1 MSIKTL
7 KKRIAL
13 VAVSALT
20 AGFLSVATAPVANA
34 DIGAADLT
42 ENTLYLGTTKSVTGS
57 AAAGSAATG
66 VTGTMTQVGYITD
79 TSASAQTTGPNDA
92 IYVNASE
99 IRTANVY
106 PGAAISFTATGKSGT
121 TDTDG
126 LTVTVTGGTLS
137 SLAATAEAVV
147 TLATTNVS
155 SDVKTVT
162 TDAAGQDVIYGIF
175 NVTAAVGSVATISVF
190 SGPNIAG
197 LTTAT
202 SGTLVG
208 QYQLTVASASVSG
221 IYSAA
226 DSTVT
231 QQPCLANSTGSG
243 NADSLAYDT
252 TSRCANGYVGVI
264 YVDLEDGYGAEL
276 TGGTVTAATS
286 AGKVIIS
293 AATTTGSTV
302 NGATSG
308 FDDQASD
315 GEVWVLVSQPTANT
329 AGSATVTITFNGTV
343 VGTKTINWGGE
354 VASLTVDTVNSNTIY
369 STSQADTPQNI
380 GAAGVIYTAKDA
392 AGNVLTLA
400 AQPSVYEA
408 TGALVG
414 STLSTT
420 TVVTL
425 AAVQTSSRGYGY
437 SFLIVPGN
445 SLSGKATYQLS
456 LTNSSGVTIKSN
468 VVNATVS
475 RGATNSFSISWNKA
489 SYSTGDIAE
498 ATISIKDAYGNPM
511 ADGTALTGLDFT
523 VSSAGFSAALG
534 SGCAAARTSVG
545 GSVVCKYAALNDEGT
560 YSYTIDMTTATAQS
574 AVVGALPIKS
584 ATTAVSNAD
593 VLKSIVALI
602 ASINKQIQ
610 ALQKLIL
617 KR

>member
-34 DIGAADLT
+34 AIAADSLT
-42 ENTLYLGTTKSVTGS
+42 ANTLYLGITKSVTGS
-57 AAAGSAATG
+57 AAANSGATG
-66 VTGTMTQVGYITD
+66 VSSAMTQVGYITD
-79 TSASAQTTGPNDA
+79 TSATTQSTDTAAA
-92 IYVNASE
+92 IYVNTSE

-106 PGAAISFTATGKSGT
+106 PGAAISFVANGSTTSG
-121 TDTDG
+121 DG

-137 SLAATAEAVV
+137 SLAATAAEAV

-162 TDAAGQDVIYGIF
+162 TAAAGQDVIYGIF
-175 NVTAAVGSVATISVF
+175 NVNAAVGSIATISVF
-190 SGPNIAG
+190 TGANIAG

-243 NADSLAYDT
+243 NAASNAYDT
-252 TSRCANGYVGVI
+252 TSRCANGAVGVI

-276 TGGTVTAATS
+276 NGGTITAATS
-286 AGKVIIS
+286 AGKTIIS

-308 FDDQASD
+308 FDDQATD

-329 AGSATVTITFNGTV
+329 AGSATVTITYLGTV
-343 VGTKTINWGGE
+343 VGTKTITWSGE
-354 VASLTVDTVNSNTIY
+354 VASLAVDPTNSNTIY
-369 STSQADTPQNI
+369 STNQADTPQNI
-380 GAAGVIYTAKDA
+380 GAAGVVYAAKDA
-392 AGNVLTLA
+392 AGNLVTLT
-400 AQPSVYEA
+400 AQPSVFEA

-420 TVVTL
+420 TVATL

-437 SFLIVPGN
+437 SFLIVPDN
-445 SLSGKATYQLS
+445 ALSGKGTYQLS

-468 VVNATVS
+468 VINATVS
-475 RGATNSFSISWNKA
+475 RGSTNSFAISWNKA
-489 SYSTGDIAE
+489 SYSPGDIAE
-498 ATISIKDAYGNPM
+498 ATISLKDAYGNPM
-511 ADGTALTGLDFT
+511 ADGTPLTGIDFT
-523 VSSAGFSAALG
+523 VSTAGFSAALG
-534 SGCAAARTSVG
+534 SGCGAARTSLG

-560 YSYTIDMTTATAQS
+560 YAYSIDLTTATAQS
-574 AVVGALPIKS
+574 AIVGALPIKS

-593 VLKSIVALI
+593 VLKSIVSLI

>member
-34 DIGAADLT
+34 AIAADST
-42 ENTLYLGTTKSVTGS
+42 VENTLYLGITKSVTGS
-57 AAAGSAATG
+57 AAANLDATG
-66 VTGTMTQVGYITD
+66 VSSAMTQVGYITD
-79 TSASAQTTGPNDA
+79 TSATAQTTDTAAA
-92 IYVNASE
+92 IFVNASE

-106 PGAAISFTATGKSGT
+106 PGAKISFVAAGSTTSG
-121 TDTDG
+121 DG

-137 SLAATAEAVV
+137 SIAATAAEAVV
-147 TLATTNVS
+147 LVAANVS
-155 SDVKTVT
+155 SDIKTVT

-175 NVTAAVGSVATISVF
+175 NVDAAVGSVATISVF
-190 SGPNIAG
+190 TGTNIAG

-208 QYQLTVASASVSG
+208 QYQLTVASASLSG
-221 IYSAA
+221 AYSAA

-231 QQPCLANSTGSG
+231 QQPCLTNSTGSG
-243 NADSLAYDT
+243 NAASNAYDT
-252 TSRCANGYVGVI
+252 TTRCANGSVGIV
-264 YVDLEDGYGAEL
+264 YVDLEDGYGAEI
-276 TGGTVTAATS
+276 TGGTITAATS
-286 AGKVIIS
+286 AGKTIIS

-308 FDDQASD
+308 YDDQASD

-329 AGSATVTITFNGTV
+329 AGSATVTITYNGAV
-343 VGTKTINWGGE
+343 VGTKTITWGGQ
-354 VASLTVDTVNSNTIY
+354 VASLAVDPANSNTIY
-369 STSQADTPQNI
+369 STNQADTPQNI
-380 GAAGVIYTAKDA
+380 GAAGVVYAAKDA
-392 AGNVLTLA
+392 AGNVVTLA
-400 AQPSVYEA
+400 VQPSVYEA

-414 STLSTT
+414 SSLSTT
-420 TVVTL
+420 TVATL

-437 SFLIVPGN
+437 SFLIVPDN
-445 SLSGKATYQLS
+445 ALSGKGTYQLS

-468 VVNATVS
+468 VINATVS
-475 RGATNSFSISWNKA
+475 RGSTNSFSISWNKA

-498 ATISIKDAYGNPM
+498 ATISLKDAYGNPM

-534 SGCAAARTSVG
+534 SGCAATRTSVG

-560 YSYTIDMTTATAQS
+560 YSYTIDLTTATAQS

-584 ATTAVSNAD
+584 ASTAVSNAD

>member
-7 KKRIAL
+7 KKRIAV

-20 AGFLSVATAPVANA
+20 AGFLSVASAPVANA
-34 DIGAADLT
+34 AVAADSIT
-42 ENTLYLGTTKSVTGS
+42 ANTLYLGTTKSVTGS
-57 AAAGSAATG
+57 ANANSGATG
-66 VTGTMTQVGYITD
+66 ISTAMTQVGYITD
-79 TSASAQTTGPNDA
+79 TSASAQTTDSSS

-99 IRTANVY
+99 IRTATVY
-106 PGAAISFTATGKSGT
+106 PGAKISFVANGSTTTG
-121 TDTDG
+121 DG

-137 SLAATAEAVV
+137 SLAATAAEAV

-162 TDAAGQDVIYGIF
+162 TAAAGQDVIYGIF
-175 NVTAAVGSVATISVF
+175 NVDAAVGSIATISVF
-190 SGPNIAG
+190 TGANIAG

-208 QYQLTVASASVSG
+208 QYQLTVVSASLSG
-221 IYSAA
+221 VYSAA

-243 NADSLAYDT
+243 NAASNAYDT
-252 TSRCANGYVGVI
+252 TSRCANGTVGVI

-276 TGGTVTAATS
+276 AGGTITAATS
-286 AGKVIIS
+286 TGKTIIS

-329 AGSATVTITFNGTV
+329 AGSAIVTITYNGTV
-343 VGTKTINWGGE
+343 VGTKTINWAGE
-354 VASLTVDTVNSNTIY
+354 VASLTVDPVNSNTIY
-369 STSQADTPQNI
+369 STDQADTPQNI
-380 GAAGVIYTAKDA
+380 GAAGVVYAAKDA
-392 AGNVLTLA
+392 AGNLLTLA

-420 TVVTL
+420 TVATL

-437 SFLIVPGN
+437 SFLIVPAN
-445 SLSGKATYQLS
+445 ALSGKATYQLS

-468 VVNATVS
+468 VINATVS

-489 SYSTGDIAE
+489 SYNTGDIAE
-498 ATISIKDAYGNPM
+498 ATISLKDAYGNAM

-534 SGCAAARTSVG
+534 SGCAATRTSLG

-560 YSYTIDMTTATAQS
+560 YSYSIDMTTATAQS

-584 ATTAVSNAD
+584 ASTAVSNAD

>member
-34 DIGAADLT
+34 AIAADST
-42 ENTLYLGTTKSVTGS
+42 TADTLYLGITKSVTGS
-57 AAAGSAATG
+57 AAANSGATG
-66 VTGTMTQVGYITD
+66 VSSAMTQVGYITD
-79 TSASAQTTGPNDA
+79 TSATTQTTDTAAA

-106 PGAAISFTATGKSGT
+106 PGAAISFVAAGSATTG
-121 TDTDG
+121 DG

-137 SLAATAEAVV
+137 SLAATAAEAV

-155 SDVKTVT
+155 SDAKTVT
-162 TDAAGQDVIYGIF
+162 TDAVGQDVIYGIF
-175 NVTAAVGSVATISVF
+175 NVNAAVGSVATISVF
-190 SGPNIAG
+190 TGANIAG

-208 QYQLTVASASVSG
+208 QYQLTVAAASVSG

-231 QQPCLANSTGSG
+231 QQPCLTNSTGSG
-243 NADSLAYDT
+243 NAASNAYDT
-252 TSRCANGYVGVI
+252 TSRCANGAVGVI
-264 YVDLEDGYGAEL
+264 YVDLDDGYGAEL
-276 TGGTVTAATS
+276 TGGTITAATS

-369 STSQADTPQNI
+369 STDQADTPQNI
-380 GAAGVIYTAKDA
+380 GAAGVIYVAKDA
-392 AGNVLTLA
+392 AGNVLTLT
-400 AQPSVYEA
+400 AQPSVSEA

-420 TVVTL
+420 TVATL

-437 SFLIVPGN
+437 SFLIVPAN
-445 SLSGKATYQLS
+445 ALSGKATYQLS

-511 ADGTALTGLDFT
+511 ADGTPLAGLDFT

-534 SGCAAARTSVG
+534 SGCAATRTSVG

-584 ATTAVSNAD
+584 ATTVVSNAD
-593 VLKSIVALI
+593 VLKSIVSLI

>member
-1 MSIKTL
+1 MSTKTL

-34 DIGAADLT
+34 AIAADST
-42 ENTLYLGTTKSVTGS
+42 VENTLYLGITKSVTGS
-57 AAAGSAATG
+57 AAANSGATG
-66 VTGTMTQVGYITD
+66 VSSAMTQVGYITD
-79 TSASAQTTGPNDA
+79 TSATTNSTDTAAA
-92 IYVNASE
+92 IFVNASE

-106 PGAAISFTATGKSGT
+106 PGAKISFVAAGSTTTG
-121 TDTDG
+121 DG

-137 SLAATAEAVV
+137 SLAATAAEAV

-155 SDVKTVT
+155 SDMKTVT
-162 TDAAGQDVIYGIF
+162 TDAAGQDVVYGIF
-175 NVTAAVGSVATISVF
+175 NVDAAVGSVATISVF
-190 SGPNIAG
+190 TGTNITG

-208 QYQLTVASASVSG
+208 QYQLTVVSASLSG
-221 IYSAA
+221 VYSAA

-231 QQPCLANSTGSG
+231 QQPCLTNSTGSG
-243 NADSLAYDT
+243 NAASNAYDT
-252 TSRCANGYVGVI
+252 TTRCANGSVGVI

-276 TGGTVTAATS
+276 TGGTITASAS
-286 AGKVIIS
+286 AGKVIVS
-293 AATTTGSTV
+293 AATTTGSSV
-302 NGATSG
+302 NGATTG
-308 FDDQASD
+308 FSQLASD
-315 GEVWVLVSQPTANT
+315 GEVWFLVSQPTANT
-329 AGSATVTITFNGTV
+329 AGSSTVSITYNGAV
-343 VGTKTINWGGE
+343 VGTKTITWGGE
-354 VASLTVDTVNSNTIY
+354 VTSLTVDPANSNTIY
-369 STSQADTPQNI
+369 STNQADTPQNI
-380 GAAGVIYTAKDA
+380 GAAGVVYAAKDA
-392 AGNVLTLA
+392 AGNVVTLT

-414 STLSTT
+414 SSLSTT

-437 SFLIVPGN
+437 SFLIVPDN
-445 SLSGKATYQLS
+445 ALSGKGTYQLS
-456 LTNSSGVTIKSN
+456 LTNSSGVTVKSN
-468 VVNATVS
+468 VINATVS
-475 RGATNSFSISWNKA
+475 RGSTNSFSISWNKA
-489 SYSTGDIAE
+489 SYNTGDIAE
-498 ATISIKDAYGNPM
+498 ATISLKDAYGNPM

-534 SGCAAARTSVG
+534 SGCANTRTSLG
-545 GSVVCKYAALNDEGT
+545 GSVICKFAALNDEGT
-560 YSYTIDMTTATAQS
+560 YAYSIDMTTATAQS
-574 AVVGALPIKS
+574 AIVGALPIKS
-584 ATTAVSNAD
+584 GTNAVSNAD

>member
-34 DIGAADLT
+34 AIAADST
-42 ENTLYLGTTKSVTGS
+42 VENTLYLGITKSVTGS
-57 AAAGSAATG
+57 AEANSGATG
-66 VTGTMTQVGYITD
+66 VSSAMTQVGYITD
-79 TSASAQTTGPNDA
+79 TSATAQTTDTAAA
-92 IYVNASE
+92 IFVNASE

-106 PGAAISFTATGKSGT
+106 PGAKISFVAAGSTTSG
-121 TDTDG
+121 DG

-137 SLAATAEAVV
+137 SIAATAAEAVV
-147 TLATTNVS
+147 LAAANVS
-155 SDVKTVT
+155 SDIKTVT

-175 NVTAAVGSVATISVF
+175 NVDAAVGSVATISVF
-190 SGPNIAG
+190 TGTNIAG

-208 QYQLTVASASVSG
+208 QYQLTVASASLSG
-221 IYSAA
+221 AYSAA

-231 QQPCLANSTGSG
+231 QQPCLTNSTGSG
-243 NADSLAYDT
+243 NAASNAYDT
-252 TSRCANGYVGVI
+252 TTRCANGSVGIV
-264 YVDLEDGYGAEL
+264 YVDLEDGYGAEI
-276 TGGTVTAATS
+276 TGGTITAATS
-286 AGKVIIS
+286 AGKTIIS

-308 FDDQASD
+308 YDDQASD

-329 AGSATVTITFNGTV
+329 AGSATVTITYNGAV
-343 VGTKTINWGGE
+343 VGTKTITWGGQ
-354 VASLTVDTVNSNTIY
+354 VASLAVDPANSNTIY
-369 STSQADTPQNI
+369 STNQADTPQNI
-380 GAAGVIYTAKDA
+380 GAAGVVYAAKDA
-392 AGNVLTLA
+392 AGNVVTLA
-400 AQPSVYEA
+400 VQPSVYEA

-414 STLSTT
+414 SSLSTT
-420 TVVTL
+420 TVATL

-437 SFLIVPGN
+437 SFLIVPDN
-445 SLSGKATYQLS
+445 TLSGKGTYQLS

-468 VVNATVS
+468 VINATVS
-475 RGATNSFSISWNKA
+475 RGSTNSFSISWNKA

-498 ATISIKDAYGNPM
+498 ATISLKDAYGNPM

-534 SGCAAARTSVG
+534 SGCAATRTSVG

-560 YSYTIDMTTATAQS
+560 YSYTIDLTTATAQS

-584 ATTAVSNAD
+584 ASTAVSNAD

>member
-34 DIGAADLT
+34 AIAADST
-42 ENTLYLGTTKSVTGS
+42 VENTLYLGITKSVTGS
-57 AAAGSAATG
+57 AEANSGATG
-66 VTGTMTQVGYITD
+66 VSSAMTQVGYITD
-79 TSASAQTTGPNDA
+79 TSATAQTTDTAAA
-92 IYVNASE
+92 IFVNASE

-106 PGAAISFTATGKSGT
+106 PGAKISFVAAGSTTSG
-121 TDTDG
+121 DG

-137 SLAATAEAVV
+137 SIAATAAEAVV
-147 TLATTNVS
+147 LVAANVS
-155 SDVKTVT
+155 SDIKTVT

-175 NVTAAVGSVATISVF
+175 NVDAAVGSVATISVF
-190 SGPNIAG
+190 TGTNIAG

-208 QYQLTVASASVSG
+208 QYQLTVASASLSG
-221 IYSAA
+221 AYSAA

-231 QQPCLANSTGSG
+231 QQPCLTNSTGSG
-243 NADSLAYDT
+243 NAASNAYDT
-252 TSRCANGYVGVI
+252 TTRCANGSVGIV
-264 YVDLEDGYGAEL
+264 YVDLEDGYGAEI
-276 TGGTVTAATS
+276 TGGTITAATS
-286 AGKVIIS
+286 AGKTIIS

-308 FDDQASD
+308 YDDQASD

-329 AGSATVTITFNGTV
+329 AGSATVTITYNGAV
-343 VGTKTINWGGE
+343 VGTKTITWGGQ
-354 VASLTVDTVNSNTIY
+354 VASLAVDPANSNTIY
-369 STSQADTPQNI
+369 STNQADTPQNI
-380 GAAGVIYTAKDA
+380 GAAGVVYAAKDA
-392 AGNVLTLA
+392 AGNVVTLA
-400 AQPSVYEA
+400 VQPSVYEA

-414 STLSTT
+414 SSLSTT
-420 TVVTL
+420 TVATL

-437 SFLIVPGN
+437 SFLIVPDN
-445 SLSGKATYQLS
+445 TLSGKGTYQLS

-468 VVNATVS
+468 VINATVS
-475 RGATNSFSISWNKA
+475 RGSTNSFSISWNKA

-498 ATISIKDAYGNPM
+498 ATISLKDAYGNPM

-534 SGCAAARTSVG
+534 SGCAATRTSVG

-560 YSYTIDMTTATAQS
+560 YSYTIDLTTATAQS

-584 ATTAVSNAD
+584 ASTAVSNAD